1 MDDDVVD
8 GAGVRVRTNAVRGFR
23 VHVVA
28 YAIGNG
34 LLVLIDFL
42 TPGSWWFFWP
52 MFGWGIGVAM
62 HWLYVRSVNI
72 DDDWAE
78 RRTEDIRQ
86 KAYDVGHIEEI
97 EKRYRKSVRAFLPS
111 VALITIV
118 KGSILLGFAMCAWE
132 FK

>member
-1 MDDDVVD
+1 MSSSDD
-8 GAGVRVRTNAVRGFR
+8 AVRGLR

-34 LLVLIDFL
+34 LFVLIDVL

-52 MFGWGIGVAM
+52 MFGWGIAVAL
-62 HWLYVRSVNI
+62 HWLYVTTVNI

-86 KAYDVGHIEEI
+86 KAYDAGHIEDI
-97 EKRYRKSVRAFLPS
+97 DRRHEKVARRSSLATPS
-111 VALITIV
+111 RGKA
-118 KGSILLGFAMCAWE
+118 ADHE
-132 FK
+132 

>member
-1 MDDDVVD
+1 MDDDVVS
-8 GAGVRVRTNAVRGFR
+8 GVGVRARSNAGLGFR

-34 LLVLIDFL
+34 LLFLIDLL

-72 DDDWAE
+72 DDEWAE

-86 KAYDVGHIEEI
+86 KAYDAGHIEDI
-97 EKRYRKSVRAFLPS
+97 EKRYERTPSRGRLPMS
-111 VALITIV
+111 DPTA
-118 KGSILLGFAMCAWE
+118 KRE
-132 FK
+132 

>member
-8 GAGVRVRTNAVRGFR
+8 GAGVRAWTNAVHGFR

-34 LLVLIDFL
+34 LLVVIDFL

-52 MFGWGIGVAM
+52 MFGWGIGIAM

-86 KAYDVGHIEEI
+86 KAYDAGHIEEI
-97 EKRYRKSVRAFLPS
+97 EKRYERASGPSFLRLP
-111 VALITIV
+111 
-118 KGSILLGFAMCAWE
+118 
-132 FK
+132 